1 MGWVLSGISHESL
14 YIHNATAISSHAST
28 APVCMTGKKG
38 N

>member
-14 YIHNATAISSHAST
+14 YIHNATAISSHAT